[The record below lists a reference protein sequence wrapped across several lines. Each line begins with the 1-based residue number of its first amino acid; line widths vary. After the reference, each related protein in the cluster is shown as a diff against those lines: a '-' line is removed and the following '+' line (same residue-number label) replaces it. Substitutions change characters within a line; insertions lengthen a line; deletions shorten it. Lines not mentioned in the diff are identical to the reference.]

1 VESGPTPS
9 ETLLEVGGA
18 AEVVE
23 LPQPVYELRER
34 ALEARRP
41 DRRSTARAAKQ
52 PVSAGAL
59 ELDQEELLGVRVS
72 DDEVG
77 AKVAAKCIFE
87 CERFRQ
93 TQIRKVVSNQ
103 KREVRAGSEKR

>member
-1 VESGPTPS
+1 
-9 ETLLEVGGA
+9 
-18 AEVVE
+18 
-23 LPQPVYELRER
+23 
-34 ALEARRP
+34 
-41 DRRSTARAAKQ
+41 
-52 PVSAGAL
+52 
-59 ELDQEELLGVRVS
+59 LLGVRVS